1 MKKNKP
7 VQGWGNYVIRKH
19 KFYKDYVFLL
29 TAFEGAAYWTTHEY
43 AGDTRAPLGVLI
55 DLFQASHN
63 RQVDFLR
70 IQAEQSEPAE
80 FKEVTIDDQTHVRI
94 PGLPKNDKP

>member
-1 MKKNKP
+1 
-7 VQGWGNYVIRKH
+7 
-19 KFYKDYVFLL
+19 
-29 TAFEGAAYWTTHEY
+29 
-43 AGDTRAPLGVLI
+43 LI